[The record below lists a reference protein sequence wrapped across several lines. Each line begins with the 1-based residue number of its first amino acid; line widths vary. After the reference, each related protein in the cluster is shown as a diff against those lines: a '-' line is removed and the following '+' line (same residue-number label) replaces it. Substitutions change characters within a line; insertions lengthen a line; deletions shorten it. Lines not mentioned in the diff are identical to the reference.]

1 MSETA
6 VAPTT
11 TAVGAVPSTTS
22 TGTAPVGWKKD
33 HVPLHH
39 QYEEIH
45 RGLYETDENA
55 LDAAGLHLTSR
66 EHLHSYAGRQSD
78 ADERSESLRSS
89 EEVGEGEEHS
99 EEESEEGGDVD
110 SLSEEQEVEGVYGT
124 LGRDENLLQSAQH
137 QQHRPVQEHRGDDHH
152 FVHPA
157 GLAPHP
163 HVLPDGEDEDSDAL
177 NHCMVVQ
184 RVPDRKVLGG
194 INFHDLS
201 HAHDHP
207 AATVTTTVPPS
218 TTATATSQDVY
229 VPSTASVA
237 SDLSSTHLSADDYQG
252 RPRHS
257 QFTGVTDIKIS
268 RKSQPDVD
276 LTRSASTGGTGG
288 GSVRSSVEKLS
299 SKSKPATAAVLRTGT
314 GRGNSRARTP
324 SPMLRSTTGTTT
336 STGKA
341 TGSTGVTRG
350 SKHYTPTSY
359 STRRSSSN
367 GHNSGVAVVTPS
379 TSTLRTTG
387 SSSLTGKLL
396 SGKSKGSTNMHSTST
411 GKAKSN
417 GASRQ
422 RTLLF

>member
-1 MSETA
+1 
-6 VAPTT
+6 
-11 TAVGAVPSTTS
+11 
-22 TGTAPVGWKKD
+22 
-33 HVPLHH
+33 
-39 QYEEIH
+39 
-45 RGLYETDENA
+45 
-55 LDAAGLHLTSR
+55 
-66 EHLHSYAGRQSD
+66 
-78 ADERSESLRSS
+78 
-89 EEVGEGEEHS
+89 
-99 EEESEEGGDVD
+99 
-110 SLSEEQEVEGVYGT
+110 
-124 LGRDENLLQSAQH
+124 
-137 QQHRPVQEHRGDDHH
+137 
-152 FVHPA
+152 
-157 GLAPHP
+157 
-163 HVLPDGEDEDSDAL
+163 
-177 NHCMVVQ
+177 MVVQ

-207 AATVTTTVPPS
+207 AATATATTTVPPS

-229 VPSTASVA
+229 VPSTASVG

-276 LTRSASTGGTGG
+276 LTRPALTGGTGG
-288 GSVRSSVEKLS
+288 GSVRSSAEKLS
-299 SKSKPATAAVLRTGT
+299 SKSKPATSAVLRTGT

-324 SPMLRSTTGTTT
+324 SPMLRSATGTTT
-336 STGKA
+336 STGRA
-341 TGSTGVTRG
+341 TGSTSVTRG

-359 STRRSSSN
+359 STRRSSNSSN
-367 GHNSGVAVVTPS
+367 GHNSAVPVVTPS
-379 TSTLRTTG
+379 ASTLRTTG

-411 GKAKSN
+411 SKAKSN